1 MNIKN
6 SKPYIIVFLFIP
18 GCWFIGQGAYIHAK
32 AIVAQNLLEQ
42 AWTDV
47 KQGKPQSKP
56 WPWADT
62 WPIARLKVPAHD
74 IDLIVLAGDSGR
86 TLAFGPGHNFAS
98 AIPGKQGNSLISAH
112 RDTHF
117 TFLKHLKSGDNIF
130 IETAHEENK
139 LFKVISTEIVDM
151 DDARFIDDQSSAYI
165 HLVTCFPFD
174 SITTG
179 GTQRYVVSAILQD
192 DDTHHPEKA

>member
-1 MNIKN
+1 MNKKYR
-6 SKPYIIVFLFIP
+6 KPYIIVFLFIP
-18 GCWFIGQGAYIHAK
+18 GCWFIGQGTYIHAK

-42 AWTDV
+42 AWINV
-47 KQGKPQSKP
+47 KQGKTQSKP

-62 WPIARLKVPAHD
+62 WPVARLKVPKFD

-98 AIPGKQGNSLISAH
+98 AIPGKKGNSLISAH

-117 TFLKHLKSGDNIF
+117 TFLKQLRAGDHIF
-130 IETAHEENK
+130 IETAQQQSK
-139 LFKVISTEIVDM
+139 LFKVIATEIVDM
-151 DDARFIDDQSSAYI
+151 DDARFTTDQSSAYV

-174 SITTG
+174 SIITG
-179 GTQRYVVSAILQD
+179 GTQRYIVSAIAQD
-192 DDTHHPEKA
+192 DYIQQAEKT